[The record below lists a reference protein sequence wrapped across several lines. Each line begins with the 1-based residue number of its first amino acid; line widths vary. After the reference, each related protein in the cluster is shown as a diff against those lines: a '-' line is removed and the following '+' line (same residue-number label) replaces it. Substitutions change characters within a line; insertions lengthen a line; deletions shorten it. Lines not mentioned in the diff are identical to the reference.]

1 LHISLVANTL
11 RGMYLKS
18 SAIMRLIL
26 VLAALPAMAWAA
38 PGADLA
44 SLEREA
50 ASLVPAFQQQLM
62 QTVKQAVAEGGPVHA
77 VHACQLLAPTIAVE
91 HSQQPWKVGRTA
103 LRLRNPD
110 NQPDAWERQV
120 LQEFAQRQ
128 GAGEDLMQ
136 MNASAVVDG
145 EFRYMQAIATGEP
158 CLACHGQ
165 AIKAEVAAKIEQS
178 YPDDQAIGFTLGEL
192 RGAFTLR
199 RTLAQVSP

>member
-1 LHISLVANTL
+1 MHISLAANTL
-11 RGMYLKS
+11 RGIYLKS
-18 SAIMRLIL
+18 SAIMRPIL

-50 ASLVPAFQQQLM
+50 ANLVPAFQQQLM

-91 HSQQPWKVGRTA
+91 HSQHPWKVGRTA